1 MRGQIRGLNMA
12 GKNIQD
18 GISLIQT
25 AEGAL
30 NEVHSILQRGRQLSI
45 QGSNDTLTNF
55 DRSQLQLEITQLN
68 NEVNRISSNTHFNGI
83 PLLNVLPE
91 EILDNTQL
99 NDNYQVKWEQNYA
112 LTNITESR
120 DGGILGVASGSAYK
134 LNTDGLEEWS
144 VTDGQN
150 LRIADIKETTD
161 GGYVTLVNNIDPNAT
176 DNNKIILVKL
186 DANRNEQWRSPVSGL
201 YSNVGKKVI
210 ETKDGSFLVA
220 GIGSGIQNAD
230 ALTAVFSSTG
240 TQLIATVSGSP
251 QSDKYAYGEDVL
263 LKVVETLNGDFIG
276 VGKGSLKINNSYTD
290 KDN

>member
-12 GKNIQD
+12 EKNIQD

-45 QGSNDTLTNF
+45 QGSNDTLTNS

-68 NEVNRISSNTHFNGI
+68 NEINRISSNTHFNGI

-99 NDNYQVKWEQNYA
+99 NDNYKVKWEQNYA

-134 LNTDGLEEWS
+134 LHTDGLEEWS
-144 VTDGQN
+144 VTPGEN
-150 LRIADIKETTD
+150 LRTADIIETTD
-161 GGYVTLVNNIDPNAT
+161 GGYAMLVNNIDLNAT

-186 DANRNEQWRSPVSGL
+186 DANRNEQWRSSVSGL
-201 YSNVGKKVI
+201 YSIKGNEVI

-251 QSDKYAYGEDVL
+251 QSDKYAYGE
-263 LKVVETLNGDFIG
+263 
-276 VGKGSLKINNSYTD
+276 GKMSY
-290 KDN
+290 